1 MNLAEDAMQRRRQAE
16 AQLVSLQADLE
27 SARAQ
32 RVSSGD
38 DRESDSAFQMR
49 VLQELV
55 QKQEDEIKEARHLK
69 SHFRCVACAR
79 RLIELCHMP
88 HWSSAQQ

>member
-1 MNLAEDAMQRRRQAE
+1 
-16 AQLVSLQADLE
+16 
-27 SARAQ
+27 
-32 RVSSGD
+32 
-38 DRESDSAFQMR
+38 